1 MGLNFALIIRSW
13 NGMRKLELKIVA
25 LANSESQPNSFVV
38 VLKEDA
44 GNRRLPVVIGA
55 FEAQA
60 IALALE
66 KVPTNRPMTHDL
78 FKNTL
83 TAMGISLKEVVISNL
98 RFGVF
103 HASLVCQKADGTTF
117 ELDSRTSDAIAMAVR
132 FECPIYA
139 NDFIMDEAGVT
150 INKPASAQPGPTPD
164 KRNLG
169 SFSGPELER
178 LLEQALVEENYEQ
191 AARIRDEIQRREQ

>member
-1 MGLNFALIIRSW
+1 
-13 NGMRKLELKIVA
+13 MRKLELKIVA
-25 LANSESQPNSFVV
+25 LANSESQPNSFIV

-66 KVPTNRPMTHDL
+66 RVPVNRPMTHDL

-83 TAMGISLKEVVISNL
+83 SALGIKLVEVIISNL

-103 HASLVCQKADGTTF
+103 HATMVCRRIDGATF
-117 ELDSRTSDAIAMAVR
+117 ELDSRTSDAIALAVR

-139 NDFIMDEAGVT
+139 YDFIMDEAGV
-150 INKPASAQPGPTPD
+150 IVDRPAAAHPTPPATR
-164 KRNLG
+164 KNL
-169 SFSGPELER
+169 SSVSDQELET
-178 LLEQALVEENYEQ
+178 LLEEALSNEDYEQ
-191 AARIRDEIQRREQ
+191 AAKIRDEIQRREQ

>member
-1 MGLNFALIIRSW
+1 M
-13 NGMRKLELKIVA
+13 KKVELKIVA

-38 VLKEDA
+38 VLKEEP

-66 KVPTNRPMTHDL
+66 KIPTNRPMTHDL
-78 FKNTL
+78 FKNALSTF
-83 TAMGISLKEVVISNL
+83 GINLKEVVISNL

-103 HASLVCQKADGTTF
+103 YATLICQQTDGSTF
-117 ELDSRTSDAIAMAVR
+117 GLDSRTSDAIAMAVR

-139 NDFIMDEAGVT
+139 NDFIMDEAGIT
-150 INKPASAQPGPTPD
+150 IDKSAAPEKNPAVKKKLS
-164 KRNLG
+164 
-169 SFSGPELER
+169 SFSDQELEQ
-178 LLEQALVEENYEQ
+178 LLENALAQEDYEK
-191 AARIRDEIQRREQ
+191 AARIRDEIQRREG

>member
-1 MGLNFALIIRSW
+1 
-13 NGMRKLELKIVA
+13 MRKLELKIIA

-38 VLKEDA
+38 VLKEEA

-66 KVPTNRPMTHDL
+66 KVPTSRPMTHDL

-83 TAMGISLKEVVISNL
+83 TALGIGLKEVVISNL

-103 HASLVCQKADGTTF
+103 YASLVCEKADGTTF

-139 NDFIMDEAGVT
+139 IDFIRDEAGV
-150 INKPASAQPGPTPD
+150 IVNNPISPQPGPTPD
-164 KRNLG
+164 KRNLD
-169 SFSGPELER
+169 SYSGPELGR
-178 LLEQALVEENYEQ
+178 MLEQALADEDYEQ